1 MTNKCK
7 DDKYFNEKTGRCIS
21 KDGATYKKLMKE
33 TGVVK
38 KMSPRMPTVGIAL
51 NRNAL
56 PTVTARSKSP
66 AKPIKSPKKV
76 AAKPRKS
83 PKKAKA
89 TVNRQPTVGTPM
101 NMNMF

>member
-38 KMSPRMPTVGIAL
+38 NVSPRMHTVGTAL

-66 AKPIKSPKKV
+66 
-76 AAKPRKS
+76 AKPRKS